1 MVRLA
6 VPATAANL
14 GPGYDC
20 LGLALALY
28 NYLELE
34 PARRWQLV
42 IRGEGA
48 EGLPRDESNLV
59 WQSMEHLWRQTGTPV
74 PCVKLTLVN
83 GIPLGRGLGSSAA
96 AIVGGLSLANHWLDK
111 PLDKEELLQLAA
123 ELEGHPDNVAPA
135 LLGGLC
141 LSVTEAGRTIALNWD
156 LPPHL
161 RLAVC
166 IPDFSLSTQAARA
179 VLPRT
184 VAHADAVFNLSRTA
198 LLLAALAQ
206 KRLDLLGTAARD
218 RLHQEYRKDLTPGF
232 DAVVTAAV
240 EAGALACTLS
250 GAGPSLLAFVVS
262 AADGEKAGRAMA
274 AAFGRWGV
282 QARWV
287 VLRPDT
293 RGVRAIK

>member
-20 LGLALALY
+20 LGLALDLY

-34 PARRWQLV
+34 PAHRRQLV
-42 IRGEGA
+42 ICGEGA
-48 EGLPRDESNLV
+48 DILPRDETNLV
-59 WQSMEHLWRQTGTPV
+59 WRSMERLWRETGTPV
-74 PCVKLTLVN
+74 PRVKLTIEN

-96 AIVGGLSLANHWLDK
+96 AIVGGLSLANYWLDN
-111 PLDKEELLQLAA
+111 PLPKQELLQLAV

-141 LSVTEAGRTIALNWD
+141 LSVAEAGRTIALNWD
-156 LPPHL
+156 LPQDL
-161 RLAVC
+161 RLVVC
-166 IPDFSLSTQAARA
+166 IPDYSLSTEAARA
-179 VLPRT
+179 VLPQT
-184 VAHADAVFNLSRTA
+184 VPHVDAVFNLSRTA

-206 KRLDLLGTAARD
+206 NRLGLIRTAARD
-218 RLHQEYRKDLTPGF
+218 RLHQEYRKDLIPGF
-232 DAVVTAAV
+232 DAVVTAAL

-250 GAGPSLLAFVVS
+250 GAGPSLLAFI
-262 AADGEKAGRAMA
+262 AAESDGAKVGRAMA
-274 AAFGRWGV
+274 TAFDDRGV
-282 QARWV
+282 QARSV

-293 RGVRAIK
+293 RGARAI

>member
-48 EGLPRDESNLV
+48 ESLPRDESNLV

-135 LLGGLC
+135 LFGGLTIAWTTPAGPQFKKLTVHRGVSPLIC
-141 LSVTEAGRTIALNWD
+141 VPDETMSTEVARSLRPLSVPHEDAIFNVSRSALLVAALIQSPELLFEATEDRLHQSYRASAM
-156 LPPHL
+156 PHTG
-161 RLAVC
+161 
-166 IPDFSLSTQAARA
+166 S
-179 VLPRT
+179 
-184 VAHADAVFNLSRTA
+184 
-198 LLLAALAQ
+198 LLAALRAE
-206 KRLDLLGTAARD
+206 GHA
-218 RLHQEYRKDLTPGF
+218 
-232 DAVVTAAV
+232 AVVSGSGPSILVLCNDPA
-240 EAGALACTLS
+240 ERALAAELVAS
-250 GAGPSLLAFVVS
+250 R
-262 AADGEKAGRAMA
+262 GE
-274 AAFGRWGV
+274 GRWDALMLAVDFKGATV
-282 QARWV
+282 S
-287 VLRPDT
+287 
-293 RGVRAIK
+293 VRS